1 MTGLSILVRPS
12 RASRSP
18 SGACR
23 SLTRELRREK
33 SVNGLTLLLRD
44 RRGAGTLQMLIL
56 AVGLALGGLVA
67 ARALG
72 GAASDRTDCA
82 GEQVAAFGG
91 PVPCAG
97 DGSGGDG
104 EARPP
109 EAPPAPEAG
118 DAPEPKEF
126 DPAEELKNL
135 ALELLGVTDAIDCF
149 TKGDIQACIFTALSL
164 SPFKAIGIAIKLAK
178 NAKRIQ
184 QAVDR
189 FLAARKA
196 KDKADDAKDAAE
208 KCTGGKCDKPGVCF
222 APGTPVHTE
231 RGLVAIE
238 ELHAG
243 DLVLSRDDTTGE
255 EAYRPIAQTFVTPD
269 QPLLT
274 IALEDSR
281 GEIETLEVTA
291 PHPFQV
297 QGRGWVAAGDL
308 EPGDLVVSSGGGHLR
323 VASNQDSARSSTVY
337 NFEVEDFHTYFVGH
351 GAAWVHNQTK
361 KDDCGKKE
369 HDPELGGFKNGISAD
384 EITDINKRFNDGSIQ
399 TGDVSTVLANAAR
412 QSGFFNKAASII
424 RDIAGGHKFT
434 NGNKRTAQAVIEELM
449 KRNNVISGPT
459 SAELRNIIDRVGKGE
474 LREVEDIA
482 KALRGF

>member
-1 MTGLSILVRPS
+1 MTGLSMLV
-12 RASRSP
+12 
-18 SGACR
+18 
-23 SLTRELRREK
+23 
-33 SVNGLTLLLRD
+33 RD

-97 DGSGGDG
+97 GDGDGGG

-118 DAPEPKEF
+118 DAPEPEEI

-149 TKGDIQACIFTALSL
+149 TKGDIMACVFTALSL
-164 SPFKAIGIAIKLAK
+164 SPFKAIGIAVKLAK

-184 QAVDR
+184 NAVER
-189 FLAARKA
+189 FLAAKRA
-196 KDKADDAKDAAE
+196 KEKADDARRVAEEAAN
-208 KCTGGKCDKPGVCF
+208 KCKGGKCDKPGVCF

-238 ELHAG
+238 ELQAG
-243 DLVLSRDDTTGE
+243 DMVLSRDDATGAE
-255 EAYRPIAQTFVTPD
+255 SYRPIARTFVTPD
-269 QPLLT
+269 QALL
-274 IALEDSR
+274 AVSLEDSR

-297 QGRGWVAAGDL
+297 EGRGWVAAEDL
-308 EPGDLVVSSGGGHLR
+308 EPGDQVISSGGGRLR
-323 VASNQDSARSSTVY
+323 VAGNEDAARRSTVY
-337 NFEVEDFHTYFVGH
+337 NFEVEELHTYFVGH
-351 GAAWVHNQTK
+351 GAAWVHNQQGPF
-361 KDDCGKKE
+361 C
-369 HDPELGGFKNGISAD
+369 
-384 EITDINKRFNDGSIQ
+384 
-399 TGDVSTVLANAAR
+399 
-412 QSGFFNKAASII
+412 NKAAA
-424 RDIAGGHKFT
+424 RDAAKNLGFDRRIPPQKAPFNSHGQDVFFDGKRYITPDVDGHIGGTWKMF
-434 NGNKRTAQAVIEELM
+434 
-449 KRNNVISGPT
+449 
-459 SAELRNIIDRVGKGE
+459 DRKGRRIGTFDE
-474 LREVEDIA
+474 NLNRIGD
-482 KALRGF
+482 